1 MAKRNNL
8 AGRKFN
14 RLTFMKFAYR
24 RNDKYYWECKCD
36 CGNLKIVRSD
46 SVIEGKVKSCG
57 CLNVEVRK
65 RKAELLME
73 ETRKQLYKGTR
84 VTLLGMAS
92 RSNNTTGCVGVR
104 FSRRLGKYIA
114 SITIQGKRI
123 HLGCFNEIEDGIK
136 ARKEAEEKYFKPI
149 IKEFNEVRK
158 DESIRGIN

>member
-14 RLTFMKFAYR
+14 RLTFMKFTYR

-36 CGNLKIVRSD
+36 CGNLKIIRSD

-57 CLNVEVRK
+57 CLNAEVRK
-65 RKAELLME
+65 EKAGLLME

-84 VTLLGMAS
+84 VTLLGMSS

-104 FSRRLGKYIA
+104 FNRRLGKYIA

-123 HLGCFNEIEDGIK
+123 HLGCFNEIDDAIK
-136 ARKEAEEKYFKPI
+136 TRKEAEEKYFKPI
-149 IKEFNEVRK
+149 IEEFNEVRK
-158 DESIRGIN
+158 DESIKGIN